1 MPRAWSCNLE
11 MSGGLVRRTE
21 ESRVCPLTLPHTAT
35 RRRRHLPRRGAAR
48 RRSWRC
54 SATRPSAWCRRCTQR
69 KRLATSAVAK
79 FEDMRRRTERESG
92 KLERQTSPKMGYSVG
107 IPPRFAQSSLVRHQS
122 CAWQRF
128 PTSLPRAD
136 ARQGASSV
144 LSYDSSQA
152 SQQALRARARRV
164 SLCRAVTLMVLGR
177 RAVHSFARAG
187 MPHEQ

>member
-1 MPRAWSCNLE
+1 

-21 ESRVCPLTLPHTAT
+21 ESRFCPLTLPCTAT
-35 RRRRHLPRRGAAR
+35 HRRRHLPRRRAAR

-92 KLERQTSPKMGYSVG
+92 NLERQTSPKMGYSVG

-122 CAWQRF
+122 SAWQRF

-144 LSYDSSQA
+144 MSYDSSPA